1 MKLAKRLDRLPPYLF
16 VGISQKI
23 AEKRSRGEDVI
34 SFGIGDPDLPTPSR
48 IVEGLCQAA
57 RDPANHHYPESSGL
71 PQLRQAIARWYEKRF
86 GVVLDPDRE
95 VLPLIGSKE
104 GVGHMA
110 FCFIDPGDIALVPD
124 PAYPVYSISAML
136 AGGEP
141 YYMPLKSVNGFL
153 PDLGAIPS
161 AVANRARLMWL
172 NYPNNPTSAVADST
186 FFQEA
191 VDFAR
196 HHSLS
201 ICHDAAYTEISFDG
215 YDPPSFLQAP
225 GAKEVGVEFHSLSKT
240 YQMTGWRIGMVVGNA
255 TMIDALFRVKSNLD
269 SGIPQAIQCAAID
282 ALDGER
288 GDIVSFNTTLQRRRD
303 RLIGAL
309 NAMGLEAEV
318 PKATFY
324 IWVRVPQGWSSVDFA
339 DILLDEA
346 DIVVT
351 PGIGYG
357 KEGDGYVRFSLTLP
371 DERLEKGIDRL
382 LLWWRNF
389 KGKPI

>member
-1 MKLAKRLDRLPPYLF
+1 
-16 VGISQKI
+16 
-23 AEKRSRGEDVI
+23 
-34 SFGIGDPDLPTPSR
+34 
-48 IVEGLCQAA
+48 
-57 RDPANHHYPESSGL
+57 
-71 PQLRQAIARWYEKRF
+71 
-86 GVVLDPDRE
+86 
-95 VLPLIGSKE
+95 
-104 GVGHMA
+104 
-110 FCFIDPGDIALVPD
+110 
-124 PAYPVYSISAML
+124 
-136 AGGEP
+136 
-141 YYMPLKSVNGFL
+141 
-153 PDLGAIPS
+153 
-161 AVANRARLMWL
+161 
-172 NYPNNPTSAVADST
+172 
-186 FFQEA
+186 
-191 VDFAR
+191 
-196 HHSLS
+196 
-201 ICHDAAYTEISFDG
+201 
-215 YDPPSFLQAP
+215 
-225 GAKEVGVEFHSLSKT
+225 
-240 YQMTGWRIGMVVGNA
+240 
-255 TMIDALFRVKSNLD
+255 MIDALFRVKSNLD

-382 LLWWRNF
+382 LLWWKNF